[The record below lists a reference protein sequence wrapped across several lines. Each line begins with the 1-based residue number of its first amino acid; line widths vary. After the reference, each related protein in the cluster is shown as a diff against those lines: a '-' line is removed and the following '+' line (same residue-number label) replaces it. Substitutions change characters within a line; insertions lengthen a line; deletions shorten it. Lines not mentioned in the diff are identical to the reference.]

1 MVFGFVSI
9 LSEMEEE
16 EPFHL
21 SSQKLLD
28 LGFKFKFGLHE
39 MFDGAIECCKQKGF
53 LLSPV

>member
-39 MFDGAIECCKQKGF
+39 MFDGAVECCKQKGF
-53 LLSPV
+53 LLSSV